1 MTAYAIK
8 FRQNKT
14 QRNRKTKT
22 RFGRFRLIQIN
33 KKSGGKKC
41 RNY

>member
-1 MTAYAIK
+1 MTAYAVE

-14 QRNRKTKT
+14 QRNRKKT
-22 RFGRFRLIQIN
+22 RFGRLRLIQIN